1 MALPREI
8 RRLAFQT
15 LYQLD
20 ARNGGDA
27 EEVRSGID
35 EHESLKPAERER
47 VFALATGAWE
57 HRGEA
62 DAAML
67 ELAPDWPAHRQ
78 PAVDRTIL
86 RLAYYEMTRGG
97 AAPKMV
103 INEAVNLAKSFSTE
117 RSPSFVN
124 ALLDKIMKK
133 LSTATQVERAAEPD
147 VSDRPDETIQPE
159 APTQAEDLAQA
170 EE

>member
-15 LYQLD
+15 LYELD

-27 EEVRSGID
+27 AEVRASLED
-35 EHESLKPAERER
+35 EEKLRPAERER
-47 VFALATGAWE
+47 VFALAWGAWE

-62 DAAML
+62 DAAMVK
-67 ELAPDWPAHRQ
+67 LAPDWPAHRQ
-78 PAVDRTIL
+78 PVVDRSIL

-103 INEAVNLAKSFSTE
+103 INEAVELAKTFSTE

-124 ALLDKIMKK
+124 ALLDKVMKT
-133 LSTATQVERAAEPD
+133 LPAGEP
-147 VSDRPDETIQPE
+147 
-159 APTQAEDLAQA
+159 AGA

>member
-8 RRLAFQT
+8 RRLAFQI
-15 LYQLD
+15 LYEID
-20 ARNGGDA
+20 ARNGRDV
-27 EEVRSGID
+27 EEIRTGLN
-35 EHESLKPAERER
+35 ENESLKPAEQER

-57 HRGEA
+57 YRQEA

-117 RSPSFVN
+117 RSPPFVN

-133 LSTATQVERAAEPD
+133 LNTATQVERAAEPD
-147 VSDRPDETIQPE
+147 VSDRPDETIQSE
-159 APTQAEDLAQA
+159 ALPQAEDLAQA

>member
-15 LYQLD
+15 LYQID

-35 EHESLKPAERER
+35 ENESLKPAERER

-124 ALLDKIMKK
+124 ALLDKVMKK
-133 LSTATQVERAAEPD
+133 LNAAG
-147 VSDRPDETIQPE
+147 QAAGE
-159 APTQAEDLAQA
+159 APAEASPSPEETNRSEALPQAEDLAQA